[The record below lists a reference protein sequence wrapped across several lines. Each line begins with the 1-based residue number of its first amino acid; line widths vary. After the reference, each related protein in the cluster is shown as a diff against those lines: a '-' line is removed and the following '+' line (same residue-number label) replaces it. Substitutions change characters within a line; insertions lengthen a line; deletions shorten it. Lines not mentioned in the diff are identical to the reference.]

1 MTPWV
6 TRRGMPAPGMAR
18 PAEPPEL
25 ARPPRRSG
33 AFARLATQSPRSRRD
48 AAAIGRF
55 RTARPDAST
64 LPYPARPAFRWLTAG
79 FWTSRRTAVTLA
91 THFANRRYR
100 LRAAGQPGEG
110 THDRRD
116 AQLTFR
122 GRGSL
127 P

>member
-64 LPYPARPAFRWLTAG
+64 LPYPARPAFRWLLG
-79 FWTSRRTAVTLA
+79 SPVRVRTTGAM
-91 THFANRRYR
+91 R
-100 LRAAGQPGEG
+100 
-110 THDRRD
+110 
-116 AQLTFR
+116 
-122 GRGSL
+122 SL
-127 P
+127 PSGVGDLCPDACALLGRAVDVEATVESLDAGRKA